1 MADVHDVIII
11 GGGPAGY
18 TAAIYAARA
27 NLSPHVS
34 EGFGAGGQLML
45 TTDVE
50 NFPGFPEGVQGPE
63 LMQQMRAQA
72 ERFGA
77 VLRGRPTSRASTS
90 RSAPSACGW
99 TTRSTSPRA

>member
-1 MADVHDVIII
+1 MTDVHDVIII

-18 TAAIYAARA
+18 TAAVYAARA
-27 NLSPHVS
+27 NLAPLVA

-50 NFPGFPEGVQGPE
+50 NYPGFQDGVQGPT
-63 LMQQMRAQA
+63 LMHHMREQA

-77 VLRGRPTSRASTS
+77 GWCSRTSRRSTS
-90 RSAPSACGW
+90 RPGPSGSGS
-99 TTRSTSPRA
+99 TTRSTGRAR